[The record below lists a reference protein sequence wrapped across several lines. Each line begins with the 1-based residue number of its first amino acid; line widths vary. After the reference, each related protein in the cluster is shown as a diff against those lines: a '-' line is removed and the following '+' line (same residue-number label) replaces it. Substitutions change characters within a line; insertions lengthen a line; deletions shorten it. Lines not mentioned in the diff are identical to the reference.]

1 MIVQILLLICCV
13 TEMHCLSVSFMFLF
27 VSLCYSVI
35 EIHCLSVSFM
45 FLFVSLFVQILLL
58 ICCVTEMHCLS
69 VSFMFLFVSLCYMC
83 YSVIEM
89 HCLSVSFMFLFVS
102 LCYMCYRDPLP
113 LSVIHVPVCVSFA
126 FFDGGKFMLIDP
138 TQKEQLVADGL
149 MMVAMNK
156 HREVCMI
163 ETSGCVELVLD
174 EVCCCH
180 RLLCCVI

>member
-1 MIVQILLLICCV
+1 MILIINTLCLRFNNDCADITVDLL
-13 TEMHCLSVSFMFLF
+13 
-27 VSLCYSVI
+27 
-35 EIHCLSVSFM
+35 
-45 FLFVSLFVQILLL
+45 
-58 ICCVTEMHCLS
+58 
-69 VSFMFLFVSLCYMC
+69 
-83 YSVIEM
+83 
-89 HCLSVSFMFLFVS
+89 
-102 LCYMCYRDPLP
+102 CYRDALP